1 LRDWKGK
8 ELRISPGGIGAKE
21 IRFDVKSVEIGNGFD
36 VGMIKTGDWGSDGY
50 CVYLYVTYFQNEE

>member
-1 LRDWKGK
+1 
-8 ELRISPGGIGAKE
+8 LRISPGGVGAKE